1 MQYQETQ
8 MQSFTYK
15 SKKSIRSTLAIGLFA
30 LGACASQSVL
40 AADWPAKPVKV
51 IVAFTAGGTTDILA
65 RAVSHGLTQKWG
77 QSVVVENRPGAGG
90 NIGKIGRAHVRTQ
103 VPNAHL

>member
-40 AADWPAKPVKV
+40 AADWPTKPVKV

-65 RAVSHGLTQKWG
+65 REVSHGLTQKGG
-77 QSVVVENRPGAGG
+77 QSVVGENRSEERRVGTEC
-90 NIGKIGRAHVRTQ
+90 GRKWRSRWSPYH
-103 VPNAHL
+103 